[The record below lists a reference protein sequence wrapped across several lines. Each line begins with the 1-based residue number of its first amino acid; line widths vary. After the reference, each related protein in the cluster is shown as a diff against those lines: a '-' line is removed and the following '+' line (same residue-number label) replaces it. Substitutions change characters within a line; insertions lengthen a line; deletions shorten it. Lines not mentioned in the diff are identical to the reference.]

1 MPATALPFV
10 RSEQSNSLDRGA
22 AIYGAPWI
30 PSIYHQSMLALIY
43 QHHGSVMGYS
53 IHLSGRITCVTFVM
67 YSSHLSQPVLM
78 FPWLE
83 FVLSWSIPLHPMVL
97 LIIIP
102 FLNGYN
108 WEYTLFSDKPILIAC
123 FCLCTLLTRKVIHS
137 IRSWQFQAWQGQI
150 PRAWLLYGCQ
160 AAACYKKYVRLA
172 VSIGLATGS
181 WRHSNFQG

>member
-123 FCLCTLLTRKVIHS
+123 FAYVLFWPGRSFTRFAPGSSK
-137 IRSWQFQAWQGQI
+137 RD
-150 PRAWLLYGCQ
+150 R
-160 AAACYKKYVRLA
+160 VRFPALGFFMD
-172 VSIGLATGS
+172 VKQPLAT
-181 WRHSNFQG
+181 RNMFD